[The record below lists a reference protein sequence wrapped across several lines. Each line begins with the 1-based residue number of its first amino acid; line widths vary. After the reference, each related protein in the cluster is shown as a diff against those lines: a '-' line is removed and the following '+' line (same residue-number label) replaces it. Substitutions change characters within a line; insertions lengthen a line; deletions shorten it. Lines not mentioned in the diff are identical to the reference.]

1 MSTVELNQVMELE
14 KMVKD
19 GDWQAVMQV
28 ATWYD
33 DASASNAE
41 SSQEVDDDSM
51 DHPIPREPPAL
62 LADSEPQVELP
73 AVEPPAVD
81 LEQRTEIELLLR
93 HVMPDEVE
101 NMDEVLV
108 QFSGREKELI
118 ATLTTMN
125 EATLSA
131 ANERRSLSSSSGSGA
146 HSRVLDERGH
156 RRR

>member
-14 KMVKD
+14 KIVKD

-41 SSQEVDDDSM
+41 SSQEVDDESM

-93 HVMPDEVE
+93 HAMSIIICVSSVTE
-101 NMDEVLV
+101 LL
-108 QFSGREKELI
+108 FSKQQL
-118 ATLTTMN
+118 
-125 EATLSA
+125 TLSKRSKFTRSTWISSF
-131 ANERRSLSSSSGSGA
+131 ERLKLQRK
-146 HSRVLDERGH
+146 R
-156 RRR
+156 